1 MQHNNLYNVL
11 VSRESCPKCQ
21 AMGNDSSGDN
31 LAIYA
36 DGHAICYACRYYR
49 DADGVSKIRASHGF
63 SDTPIKRDLHLP
75 ADADINY
82 PSHALNWVSK
92 YELTKSDLMVNSVV
106 YSDAGISFKGKPATD
121 LLIFPCWNKDELLAY
136 QGRWFG
142 TNNFGTDKVPKW
154 ITRGN
159 TDKCYHFL
167 CNGKPDS
174 NIRSVLIITED
185 IISAIK
191 VSKLGVS
198 SMPLWGNQFLG
209 RIDML
214 LKLTRM
220 STTVLLWLDPNM
232 YTKMI
237 KESNVSRLKGLQT
250 YSVLSTRDP
259 KEHTLGE
266 IDEYIKKAI
275 QKD

>member
-11 VSRESCPKCQ
+11 LHRTACPKCQ
-21 AMGNDSSGDN
+21 AMGNDQSGDN
-31 LAIYA
+31 LAVYA

-63 SDTPIKRDLHLP
+63 SDTPIVRELNLP
-75 ADADINY
+75 SDSNINY
-82 PSHALNWVSK
+82 PSHALQWIGK
-92 YELTKSDLMVNSVV
+92 YELTKSDLMLNSVV
-106 YSDAGISFKGKPATD
+106 YSDNGISFKGKPATD

-136 QGRWFG
+136 QGRY
-142 TNNFGTDKVPKW
+142 FGTDKAPKW

-167 CNGKPDS
+167 CNGKPD
-174 NIRSVLIITED
+174 RKLRDTLIITED

-214 LKLTRM
+214 LKLTRNGC
-220 STTVLLWLDPNM
+220 SVLLWLDPNM

-237 KESNVSRLKGLQT
+237 KESNVARLKGLET
-250 YSVLSTRDP
+250 CSILSRMDP
-259 KEHTLGE
+259 KEHTMDE
-266 IDEYIKKAI
+266 IEEYVKRSVTH
-275 QKD
+275 